1 MSTSLLPHDRPAE
14 PGANAAGTLEDQEQV
29 ELTRILADC
38 VRALF
43 ATYGVS
49 AQLAPLGPPDA
60 PSNHPLALVGF
71 AGEQV
76 RGALVFNAS
85 NGMLAH
91 SYPMKGV
98 VLGDDE
104 LSDWSGEL
112 ANLLL
117 GRIKRELILR
127 GVVIQLGTPT
137 VVSGSFLKARDSA
150 RPLRRVLCR
159 FEAEGFWA
167 KVRLDLAT
175 SSGFRLLPPSPTSN
189 AAPEPGVVDGFLFDD

>member
-1 MSTSLLPHDRPAE
+1 MSTSLLPHDRPTE
-14 PGANAAGTLEDQEQV
+14 PGASAAGPPEDQEQA

-49 AQLAPLGPPDA
+49 AQLANSGPHDA
-60 PSNHPLALVGF
+60 PSNHPLALVGL
-71 AGEQV
+71 AGEQM

-85 NGMLAH
+85 NGILAR

-127 GVVIQLGTPT
+127 GVVIQLGTPI
-137 VVSGSFLKARDSA
+137 VVSGSFLQARDSA
-150 RPLRRVLCR
+150 RPLRRVICC
-159 FEAEGFWA
+159 FEAEGCWA
-167 KVRLDLAT
+167 KARLDLAT
-175 SSGFRLLPPSPTSN
+175 SFGFRLLPPSPPANTT
-189 AAPEPGVVDGFLFDD
+189 PEPGVVDGFLFDD